1 MKYRVIR
8 CKGVGFFMW
17 IIVYLWFY
25 EVRERERIRENKREK
40 DIGERGRE
48 KIVRLNGFNCIIW
61 FYLKF

>member
-25 EVRERERIRENKREK
+25 EARERERIREIKREK
-40 DIGERGRE
+40 DIGERGGER
-48 KIVRLNGFNCIIW
+48 KLLG
-61 FYLKF
+61 